1 MSIWSQL
8 MALARRL
15 YFRLVGALGGHD
27 AQVDLLRKRGMR
39 VGQNCRIYTKHFG
52 GEPWLISIGD
62 HCTITSGVRF
72 VTHDGACWVLRREYP
87 GLEDFGPIIVH
98 ENCFIG
104 VNAVILPG
112 VEIGPNAIIAAGA
125 VVARDVPRDTVFG
138 GVPAKQITTLEK
150 FRDAKIAKPGAFDTP
165 TEHVARRRYLEE
177 RFRDM
182 LEDGNEQLP
191 DDS

>member
-1 MSIWSQL
+1 M
-8 MALARRL
+8 
-15 YFRLVGALGGHD
+15 
-27 AQVDLLRKRGMR
+27 
-39 VGQNCRIYTKHFG
+39 
-52 GEPWLISIGD
+52 ISIGD

-125 VVARDVPRDTVFG
+125 VVARDVPGDTVFG

-150 FRDAKIAKPGAFDTP
+150 FRDAKIAKPEAFKTP
-165 TEHVARRRYLEE
+165 TDPAGRRKYLEK
-177 RFRDM
+177 RFRYI
-182 LEDGNEQLP
+182 LDGERGRS
-191 DDS
+191 D